1 MKKIEIVLKQRE
13 MQGGKRNFNNMTHM
27 EIPYIIINKIMSILE
42 VRNTYYMI
50 LTKELLDQQKINHI
64 AI

>member
-27 EIPYIIINKIMSILE
+27 EDDIYNYKQDHVDFRSEKYILYDIDQRIIGSIE
-42 VRNTYYMI
+42 N
-50 LTKELLDQQKINHI
+50 
-64 AI
+64 